1 VLKSVHDVPAERL
14 DILSLDIAQLKPQ
27 LVLAILDGSSVVARD
42 GMDSYASKPLA
53 RYPARIIFDQLESLL
68 KARGAAVTVKVI
80 GVLINK
86 ADLWCTDDVA
96 ERRRVVTLVEK
107 RLRAYALLGEAVRQ
121 GRIKVFVRAI
131 ALTRPGDFKT
141 RGALEDIARHSAH
154 LSSETLMEFKG
165 RANDIIAQA
174 A

>member
-1 VLKSVHDVPAERL
+1 VHDVPAERL

-86 ADLWCTDDVA
+86 ADDVA